1 MDGKP
6 GDRSDA
12 EILADE
18 AAHLPLNERVFHK
31 VWKVR
36 ELAYLE
42 LGDNF
47 ESAPDDGQIFKEYAN
62 GMAKIARDSNAAA
75 QVAGFQAII
84 KFAESAPLPI
94 VRSTAKE
101 IGKAIGEKGMNG
113 RPVNKKRAAE
123 AIVAMVGAECGQII
137 IEIFAA
143 VGFKSKVAKVVVG
156 TATAICDALSTYGKA
171 HIPIKAI
178 CKHVPKLLGDK
189 NKEVRAAGKKLA
201 VLINYWT
208 KEPAQTLIPG
218 VKEVILKELEPL
230 FAQNAKKSKPKAT
243 KLTRSKIK
251 RVRKA
256 GEAEEDESESEVEEE
271 EEEEEDTDLGINLW
285 ERLQPMRVAVETD
298 DKGKVIAYE
307 QFPKAFQ
314 SDKWNHHKAAIDAAI
329 EVIGENKIMAGTEA
343 DLTPRFRELLRK
355 SKMAVVI
362 ASCARLAI
370 ALMLGLRKDLP
381 RATARDCASSLIL
394 RLKETSRVVVE
405 PVASALDLLHQKK
418 FIKIYDFRNDIEKA
432 AKIKSPKSRVNLLR
446 WVARSI
452 SKGMPS
458 ADIKGEPLKFF
469 SALFLDQ
476 TDDRSTEVRDAA
488 LFGISALQ
496 YLAGTK
502 STEKLVAKLD
512 KQKQVKVTSGVTSI
526 KEARKA
532 EKANA
537 EAGGKSEATPT
548 KSDKAAKGSTKKGS
562 ATKRT
567 SAKKTSAKKAKPKP
581 AVYVS
586 DDEGETGLSDEAA
599 LEAATARYEGFDAEQ
614 WNNKFAKA
622 RAGCAK
628 LVNEIVSEKES
639 HDSDESALLIS
650 LLLIEPGL
658 HDSSFLAA
666 KEKLG
671 LLGHIAAKCS
681 APLPR
686 KSLRRVL
693 LPAIEKVGDIKCA
706 KIAEGVL
713 MSLAEATSA
722 RYFFQALSETAKET
736 INARAQINIMK
747 FAVKVIDDFG
757 IPAVKPEDV
766 AALVVTMLGKEGAP
780 ALKKATITLACQA
793 SIRTPRSFRDML
805 VSKQIDSDAL
815 ETFDEEVTK
824 YKNTPDAPS
833 RKKRVFANVSAAV
846 PEEEPAAPEPEPEP
860 EPTIETEPE
869 QSDEEEPS
877 PVRKRTPKRATSPE
891 LPKEL
896 LRVSI
901 AEHFTTGSGV
911 LTKLQSKDWRT
922 RGLGLEELNGI
933 ITAANSFIECNV
945 GRLLLPLL
953 KKRLV
958 DSNVNVA
965 AASYAT
971 TGRLITAMGPD
982 SIIHLKVL
990 MPTILEK
997 GCTDIKKS
1005 VRSSAI
1011 NCLNIWYDIV
1021 GMAPLVQFMHH
1032 PFKVKPDKQGR
1043 IRTDFLQW
1051 IIPRISG
1058 ELGGFV
1064 PEQGELEPLIRPCIA
1079 CLQDNITAV
1088 RHLAENLLDVLVMN
1102 VGYEAIEVQLPEK
1115 QSVLR
1120 QLEPVLQKY
1129 ANSAPVENPSA
1140 PSATPVARTPRRSV
1154 RRTPRTSVRSAKRP
1168 QSMMLT
1174 PRTPGMPGR
1183 LFDPGSAQS
1192 GRRRPMSIQV
1202 PSGYNQGIGFEE
1214 EQDEQV
1220 LIPNANRG
1228 MRSEQY
1234 MLRKRRSAEEA
1245 VEEGGDGSGTVSE
1258 NLDDLVA
1265 DLKDCVSPL
1274 MFEKLTAPAN
1284 RFQFHIEAMTT
1295 IKSFMIGDP
1304 ETTVSV
1310 ADVLLRWAAFRI
1322 EDSRTPSTV
1331 LTAIADFV
1339 NSICEVLLSSDIK
1352 LSEYEASALVPAIVG
1367 KCGSSREPVR
1377 NRMLHCLLAVGEV
1390 IPGDIMLVFL
1400 SSSLQRPIG
1409 QFACEEVA
1417 KEICQLIDRKCG
1429 SGAGLPVGVLPVIA
1443 RVTYGEDEVAGR
1455 AAASCISRA
1464 HFHFGDDLWGLLGP
1478 LTDEQARLIEER
1490 LAQANNIAH
1499 QVEPSTPTPMGSP
1512 PASHFIP
1519 STPVG
1524 VTDIRPSDYRLSVA
1538 PQPAASVQSTIRNV
1552 LSTRTP
1558 AKIRPAFGRSGS
1570 SEGPTSS
1577 RRISRVLQKPDSAD
1591 TVAYVLHQLQDPDR
1605 DEQLDGLSVLYSD
1618 LQLDDSK
1625 LRQLPSEVIPKLSKC
1640 FIAALTRIENMEG
1653 NIDDP
1658 LILKRFLNAIMAYAR
1673 EPEIIVLLN
1682 QEGMEKILN
1691 DLLHAM
1697 VPDEVR
1703 GIQDWKQVRRG
1714 VNLVLLKILE
1724 ACTQNM
1730 LFSSLIHVLSSSIA
1744 MLAEV
1749 HDVASKSRIS
1759 SKCSFCINSIAKAV
1773 QKGFGTCNIEDLLKD
1788 MHEFLLA
1795 NPVRP
1800 QAVETSEE
1808 QTIAIRLLKTIVDK
1822 LIAEVGL
1829 QIKDHLRKIGG
1840 ENSQLAR
1847 YIEMKLND
1855 GTIDI
1860 PVDEDVVS
1868 GDGLSE
1874 SDDEDVGRT
1883 TPDPEAIARAK
1894 RLIRS
1899 GSGRLRG
1906 GPGRIPSSGP
1916 GSGQVYL
1923 RRLKEIQERYGLQ
1936 TNNTGSSVSS
1946 SSTTDA
1952 GSSASDS
1959 TSNQPSAAVVGG
1971 SRKVKAESMN
1981 RAAALR
1987 ERMARI
1993 RAGQES

>member
-1 MDGKP
+1 MNGKP

-18 AAHLPLNERVFHK
+18 AAHLPLKERVYHK
-31 VWKVR
+31 LWKVR
-36 ELAYLE
+36 ELAYGE
-42 LGDNF
+42 LAETF
-47 ESAPDDGQIFKEYAN
+47 ESAPDDDQIFKDYAM

-75 QVAGFQAII
+75 QMAGFLAIS

-101 IGKAIGEKGMNG
+101 IGRAIAEKGMNG
-113 RPVNKKRAAE
+113 RPVNKKRASE
-123 AIVAMVGAECGQII
+123 AIVAMVGAECGLVI
-137 IEIFAA
+137 IEVFATF
-143 VGFKSKVAKVVVG
+143 GFKSKIAKVVVG
-156 TATAICDALSTYGKA
+156 TANTICDALTAYGKA
-171 HIPIKAI
+171 HIPIKPI

-218 VKEVILKELEPL
+218 VKEVIIKELEPL
-230 FAQNAKKSKPKAT
+230 FAQNAKKSKPKAA

-256 GEAEEDESESEVEEE
+256 GEVDDADSESEVEEE
-271 EEEEEDTDLGINLW
+271 EDEEEDTDLGINLW
-285 ERLQPMRVAVETD
+285 ERLQPMKVAVETD

-307 QFPKAFQ
+307 QFPKAFA
-314 SDKWNHHKAAIDAAI
+314 SDKWNHHKAAVDAAI
-329 EVIGENKIMAGTEA
+329 EVIGENKVMAGTETE
-343 DLTPRFRELLRK
+343 LIPRFRELLRK

-362 ASCARLAI
+362 ASCARLCT

-381 RATARDCASSLIL
+381 RAVARDCATSLIL

-418 FIKIYDFRNDIEKA
+418 FIKVFDFRNDIEKA
-432 AKIKSPKSRVNLLR
+432 SKIKSPKSRVNLLR
-446 WVARSI
+446 WLTRCI
-452 SKGMPS
+452 SKGMPT

-469 SALFLDQ
+469 SALFLSQ

-488 LFGISALQ
+488 LSGISALQ

-512 KQKQVKVTSGVTSI
+512 KQKQVKVANGVTSI

-537 EAGGKSEATPT
+537 EASGKSEDTPV
-548 KSDKAAKGSTKKGS
+548 KSNKPSKGPSRTRNAKQS
-562 ATKRT
+562 
-567 SAKKTSAKKAKPKP
+567 SAKKSSAKKMKPKP
-581 AVYVS
+581 KVVAYVS
-586 DDEGETGLSDEAA
+586 DDEGETGLTDDAA
-599 LEAATARYEGFDAEQ
+599 LEAAKTRFEGFDPEQ
-614 WNNKFAKA
+614 WTNKFAKA
-622 RAGCAK
+622 RAGCTK
-628 LVNEIVSEKES
+628 LVNDVISEKET
-639 HDSDESALLIS
+639 HDAEESSLLIA

-658 HDSSFLAA
+658 NDSSFLAA

-671 LLGHIAAKCS
+671 LLGNIATKSS

-686 KSLRRVL
+686 KSLRRVI
-693 LPAIEKVGDIKCA
+693 LPAVEKVGDIKCA

-713 MSLAEATSA
+713 MSVAEATSA
-722 RYFFQALSETAKET
+722 RYFFQAMSETAKET

-747 FAVKVIDDFG
+747 FAVKVLDDFG
-757 IPAVKPEDV
+757 IPAIKPEDI
-766 AALVVTMLGKEGAP
+766 ATLVVTMLGKEGSP

-793 SIRTPRSFRDML
+793 SIRTPGSFRDML
-805 VSKQIDSDAL
+805 VAKQIDSDSL
-815 ETFDEEVTK
+815 ETFDGEVTK

-833 RKKRVFANVSAAV
+833 RKKRVYANVPVAAT
-846 PEEEPAAPEPEPEP
+846 EEETPQPKAEPEPEP
-860 EPTIETEPE
+860 PVEPE
-869 QSDEEEPS
+869 PEETDLEEAETS
-877 PVRKRTPKRATSPE
+877 PVPKRSPNRSASPE
-891 LPKEL
+891 PVKEL
-896 LRVSI
+896 VRVSI
-901 AEHFTTGSGV
+901 AEHFTTGSSV
-911 LTKLQSKDWRT
+911 LAKLQSKDWRT
-922 RGLGLEELNGI
+922 RGLGLEELDGI
-933 ITAANSFIECNV
+933 VTAANSFIECNV
-945 GRLLLPLL
+945 GRLLFPLL

-971 TGRLITAMGPD
+971 TGRLITAMGPE
-982 SIIHLKVL
+982 SLIHLKAL

-1005 VRSSAI
+1005 VRSAAI
-1011 NCLNIWYDIV
+1011 NCLNLWYSIV
-1021 GMAPLVQFMHH
+1021 GMGPLIQFLHH

-1058 ELGGFV
+1058 ESGGFV
-1064 PEQGELEPLIRPCIA
+1064 PEQGELEPLIGPCIA

-1088 RHLAENLLDVLVMN
+1088 RHLAERLLEVLVVN
-1102 VGYEAIEVQLPEK
+1102 VGYEAIESQLPEK

-1129 ANSAPVENPSA
+1129 ANSAPIET
-1140 PSATPVARTPRRSV
+1140 TPVARTPRRSV
-1154 RRTPRTSVRSAKRP
+1154 RRTQRASVRSAKRP

-1183 LFDPGSAQS
+1183 LFDQGSAQS

-1202 PSGYNQGIGFEE
+1202 PSGYNHGMSFDE

-1220 LIPNANRG
+1220 LIPNPNRKT
-1228 MRSEQY
+1228 RSEHY
-1234 MLRKRRSAEEA
+1234 MMKKRRSVEEA
-1245 VEEGGDGSGTVSE
+1245 ATEGGDTSASVSE
-1258 NLDDLVA
+1258 GFNDLMA
-1265 DLKDCVSPL
+1265 DLKDCVSPSI
-1274 MFEKLTAPAN
+1274 FEKLTAPAN

-1295 IKSFMIGDP
+1295 IKSFMVGDP

-1331 LTAIADFV
+1331 LSAIADFV

-1390 IPGDIMLVFL
+1390 IPGDILLVFL

-1478 LTDEQARLIEER
+1478 LSDEQARLIEER

-1512 PASHFIP
+1512 PASHYIP

-1558 AKIRPAFGRSGS
+1558 AKIRPAFGRGESA
-1570 SEGPTSS
+1570 EGPTAS
-1577 RRISRVLQKPDSAD
+1577 RRISRALQKPDSAD
-1591 TVAYVLHQLQDPDR
+1591 TVSYVLHQLQDPDR

-1625 LRQLPSEVIPKLSKC
+1625 LRQLPSDVIPKLSKC
-1640 FIAALTRIENMEG
+1640 FIAALIRIENMEG

-1673 EPEIIVLLN
+1673 EPEIIVKLN
-1682 QEGMEKILN
+1682 QEGMEMILN

-1697 VPDEVR
+1697 VPDDVR

-1730 LFSSLIHVLSSSIA
+1730 LFSSLIHVLTSSIA
-1744 MLAEV
+1744 KLQEV
-1749 HDVASKSRIS
+1749 HDVASKARIS

-1773 QKGFGTCNIEDLLKD
+1773 QKGFGTCNIDELLKD
-1788 MHEFLLA
+1788 MHEFLVA

-1822 LIAEVGL
+1822 LIGEVGL
-1829 QIKDHLRKIGG
+1829 RIKDHLRNIGG
-1840 ENSQLAR
+1840 EQSQLWR
-1847 YIEMKLND
+1847 YVEMKLND
-1855 GTIDI
+1855 GSIEI
-1860 PVDEDVVS
+1860 PVDDDDVVS

-1883 TPDPEAIARAK
+1883 APDPEAIARAK

-1906 GPGRIPSSGP
+1906 GPGRVPSTGP

-1936 TNNTGSSVSS
+1936 TNMTGSSVSS

-1952 GSSASDS
+1952 GSATSESA
-1959 TSNQPSAAVVGG
+1959 TNQPSAAVIAG